1 MSAATDASP
10 HAGRAPV
17 PQHAQPA
24 AGAAAW
30 MRDRLT
36 APVDLASLAAFRL
49 GFGLLLLWEVWRYLD
64 ADWVRAYYVDPPFN
78 FTYGGLGWVVPLPD
92 AGMHALFVVLGIVAT
107 TFAIGA
113 YYRAS
118 AVALAVGYT
127 YVFLLEQG
135 RYLNHFY
142 LICLFA
148 WMMVLLPAHRLW
160 SVDAWL
166 DRRVRA
172 ATAPAWS
179 VAAPAALLGIVF
191 IFAGLAKID
200 GDWLA
205 GEPLRAWTADDHG
218 MPVIGPI
225 LAQPWGPTALSWAG
239 AAFDLLVV
247 PALLWRRT
255 RLLAFLLGVGFHVT
269 NDQLFSIG
277 IFPWFAV
284 TATTLYFRPDWP
296 RRVLA
301 VLMGGRVAAVTPR
314 DRAGGEVEAT
324 TSGAGLRRA
333 APWVL
338 AAFLAVQVLVPLR
351 HHLIPGDVA
360 WTEEGHRFSW
370 RMKLRSKSADATFI
384 VSEPA
389 SGASWTIDPG
399 DHLTSWQE
407 RNMATRPDMVAQFAR
422 FLRVHYADQG
432 VDVQVRAT
440 VVASLNGR
448 PEAPLVDPTVDL
460 SRVPAFDLGRD
471 WIEPHPGGPPGSG
484 RSSGGSAE

>member
-10 HAGRAPV
+10 QAGPAPR
-17 PQHAQPA
+17 PA
-24 AGAAAW
+24 RPEPGRVAGATARL
-30 MRDRLT
+30 RDRLT
-36 APVDLASLAAFRL
+36 APVDLASLAVFRMGL
-49 GFGLLLLWEVWRYLD
+49 GLLLLWEVRRYLD
-64 ADWVRAYYVDPPFN
+64 AGWVQAYYVDPPFN
-78 FTYGGLGWVVPLPD
+78 FTYSGFSWVTPLP
-92 AGMHALFVVLGIVAT
+92 AGGMQVLFIVLGIVAT

-118 AVALAVGYT
+118 AVALAIGYT

-172 ATAPAWS
+172 ATGPAWS

-191 IFAGLAKID
+191 VFAGLAKID

-218 MPVIGPI
+218 MPLIGPI

-255 RLLAFLLGVGFHVT
+255 RWLAFLLGVGFHVT

-284 TATTLYFRPDWP
+284 TATTLFFRPDWP
-296 RRVLA
+296 RRILA
-301 VLMGGRVAAVTPR
+301 ALTGGRVAVATP
-314 DRAGGEVEAT
+314 AGEIAEAAAPEPG
-324 TSGAGLRRA
+324 SRLRRA

-370 RMKLRSKSADATFI
+370 RMKLRSKSADATFV

-389 SGASWTIDPG
+389 SGASWAIDPG
-399 DHLTSWQE
+399 DLLTSWQE
-407 RNMATRPDMVAQFAR
+407 RNMAARPDMVAQFAR
-422 FLRVHYADQG
+422 YLRSHYAEQG
-432 VDVQVRAT
+432 IDVQVRAT

-448 PEAPLVDPTVDL
+448 PEAPLVDPDVDL
-460 SRVPAFDLGRD
+460 SRVPAFDLARD
-471 WIEPHPGGPPGSG
+471 WIEPHPGGPPRSGSG
-484 RSSGGSAE
+484 SGDS